1 MVSQIV
7 WEDSFD
13 RLGVGMQKK
22 YRITAWALLLC
33 SQLPVF
39 AVYSQNLP
47 TVEDTPDEVLRTE
60 IYTEAR
66 SPVDGKL
73 MTAAEYLEL
82 KEDLTA
88 RNIPPEAQVS
98 PKVAEVIRQ
107 LKLRAFLKRILPF
120 F

>member
-1 MVSQIV
+1 
-7 WEDSFD
+7 
-13 RLGVGMQKK
+13 MQKK
-22 YRITAWALLLC
+22 YRITACALLLC
-33 SQLPVF
+33 TQMPSSAVF
-39 AVYSQNLP
+39 AQNIP
-47 TVEDTPDEVLRTE
+47 IAEDTPDEVLRTE

-88 RNIPPEAQVS
+88 MNIPPEAQVS
-98 PKVAEVIRQ
+98 PKVAEVIRL

>member
-1 MVSQIV
+1 MKS
-7 WEDSFD
+7 
-13 RLGVGMQKK
+13 
-22 YRITAWALLLC
+22 RIAAWTLLLC
-33 SQLPVF
+33 AQLPVT
-39 AVYSQNLP
+39 AIYAQNLP
-47 TVEDTPDEVLRTE
+47 PGEDTPDEVLRTE

-88 RNIPPEAQVS
+88 IHIPPEAQVS
-98 PKVAEVIRQ
+98 PKVAETIRL
-107 LKLRAFLKRILPF
+107 LKLRALLKRILPF